1 MIEMIRQGLK
11 EDGYTVSISKLCQ
24 WFGIP
29 RRTVYY
35 KPTKATPKVNPA
47 LAEPIKAMIE
57 ESPSFGYRTVAY
69 LLGMIRTRC
78 SVSSSSRAGR

>member
-1 MIEMIRQGLK
+1 MIETIRQGQK

-35 KPTKATPKVNPA
+35 KPTKAAPKVNPA
-47 LAEPIKAMIE
+47 FWQ
-57 ESPSFGYRTVAY
+57 SPSR
-69 LLGMIRTRC
+69 R
-78 SVSSSSRAGR
+78 